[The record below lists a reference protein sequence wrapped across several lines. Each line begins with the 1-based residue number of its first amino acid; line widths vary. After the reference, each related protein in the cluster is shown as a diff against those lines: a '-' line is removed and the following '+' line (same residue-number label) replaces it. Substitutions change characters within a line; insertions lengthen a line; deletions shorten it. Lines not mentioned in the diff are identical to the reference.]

1 MSLLQQ
7 GTPEGSRGS
16 TLVVVP
22 CLNEQRHIEQVLA
35 NLAREAERL
44 DLKVI
49 VVDGGSTDQTS
60 AIVQEIT
67 RSNARIALMEN
78 PKRIQ
83 AAAINAAVNKHG
95 SASRFLIRVDAHSG
109 YPERFCETLLGVQA
123 RTQADSVVV
132 AMRTAGS
139 SCFQRAAAAAQN
151 SLLGNGGSAHRNETT
166 DRWVEHGHHAL
177 MTIDAFK
184 AVGGY
189 DETFTHNEDAELDA
203 RLIDH
208 GFRIFL
214 TGEVRVTYYPRGS
227 VVDLARQYFNFGRGR
242 ARNFLKHPESVKFRH
257 LALAAVAPTLCLGLL
272 APVAGIFALP
282 ALAWAGLCVGYGIVL
297 GGRLRDPCAAAAGIA
312 AMAMQAGWSFGFL
325 RELVANAGSAKSVKR
340 VAPEPLIN
348 DLHLAQ
354 ERRIGRSEPPH
365 GPAS

>member
-7 GTPEGSRGS
+7 GKLEAPSGSV
-16 TLVVVP
+16 LVIVP
-22 CLNEQRHIEQVLA
+22 CLNEETHVGQILA
-35 NLAREAERL
+35 DLAREAERL
-44 DLKVI
+44 DLKI
-49 VVDGGSTDQTS
+49 VVADGGSTDRTC
-60 AIVQEIT
+60 AIVQEIA
-67 RSNARIALMEN
+67 RSNTRIVLMEN

-83 AAAINAAVNKHG
+83 AAAVNSAASKYGPG
-95 SASRFLIRVDAHSG
+95 SRVLIRVDAHAG
-109 YPERFCETLLGVQA
+109 YPDRYCETLLSVQA

-132 AMRTAGS
+132 TMHTAGS
-139 SCFQRAAAAAQN
+139 ECFQRAAAAAQN
-151 SLLGNGGSAHRNETT
+151 SLLGNGGSAHRNETA

-297 GGRLRDPCAAAAGIA
+297 GGRLRDPCAAAAGVA
-312 AMAMQAGWSFGFL
+312 AMAMQAGWSFGFF
-325 RELVANAGSAKSVKR
+325 RELVANAGGAKSAECT
-340 VAPEPLIN
+340 APEPLIN

-354 ERRIGRSEPPH
+354 ERRIGRSERPH